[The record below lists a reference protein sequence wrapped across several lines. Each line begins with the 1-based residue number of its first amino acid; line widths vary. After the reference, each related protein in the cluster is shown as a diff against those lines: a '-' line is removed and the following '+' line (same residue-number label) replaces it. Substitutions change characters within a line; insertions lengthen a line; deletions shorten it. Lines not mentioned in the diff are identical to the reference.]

1 MTVAKPIAMI
11 VTVLVALSAFVVGRV
26 SHLTR
31 LLSGQHEAVVQIE
44 PYADVSRLS
53 GVLSLEE
60 PLDLGLYAVT
70 ISPLRSQLIRIEP
83 PLAADSVDRLR
94 FWVHGG
100 VDGGQLVRVFVA
112 DQQSEDVRWIV
123 AADGWTL
130 FEIPIAGLAPPEQLE
145 AVVFEILA
153 DGAQA
158 DVYVDRI
165 EFVLR

>member
-83 PLAADSVDRLR
+83 PLARTAWTGCASGSTAAWTVDNSSAL
-94 FWVHGG
+94 
-100 VDGGQLVRVFVA
+100 FVA